1 MKKALFGVCIAL
13 FGITT
18 SVNAQTPLDNYITRE
33 PVTTLPNSYP
43 KGVYLMNSE
52 SDSAWNWPM
61 DAGTILGL
69 KAMDTNSRHIQL
81 LSNNLGTQF
90 WLRSIDQGNNAWT
103 GWRKILMDVDGNVGI
118 GTTTPASKL
127 DVDGGDV
134 YIGSEVAANG
144 TRRQLR
150 IYGYDNNAQFYGRI
164 HSNYDD
170 VRRTF
175 DISTN
180 DATQQL
186 KIDASANEDGK
197 ITLMPGTNVGVG
209 IGTLTMGSH
218 KLAVEGSIG
227 AREVVVEATSWP
239 DYVFHPDYELRSLS
253 EIEAHIKAKG
263 HLPEVPSARQVEE
276 EGQHLGEMQ
285 QLLLKKIEEL
295 TLHTIEQQKLIQKQ
309 QQLLE
314 EHASK
319 IKQLENEN

>member
-1 MKKALFGVCIAL
+1 MVFSSGE
-13 FGITT
+13 
-18 SVNAQTPLDNYITRE
+18 N
-33 PVTTLPNSYP
+33 
-43 KGVYLMNSE
+43 
-52 SDSAWNWPM
+52 DSNR
-61 DAGTILGL
+61 
-69 KAMDTNSRHIQL
+69 RHIIFQT
-81 LSNNLGTQF
+81 GDTE
-90 WLRSIDQGNNAWT
+90 RMRIDKSTGN
-103 GWRKILMDVDGNVGI
+103 IGI

-150 IYGYDNNAQFYGRI
+150 IYGYDNNERFYGTM

-170 VRRTF
+170 LRRTF
-175 DISTN
+175 DISTS

-186 KIDASANEDGK
+186 KLDASAHDDGK

-227 AREVVVEATSWP
+227 AREVIVEATGWP
-239 DYVFHPDYELRSLS
+239 DYVFHADYELSTLA
-253 EIEAHIKAKG
+253 EIEAYIKAKG
-263 HLPEVPSARQVEE
+263 HLPEVPSAKQVEE

-295 TLHTIEQQKLIQKQ
+295 TLYTINQEKVISTQQELLNKQ
-309 QQLLE
+309 QELIKEITLRLE
-314 EHASK
+314 
-319 IKQLENEN
+319 QLETQN